1 MVTTPA
7 TSANLNALSLDDWM
21 HNLPQGKEWVDG
33 HLIDKHPSI
42 WIEGS
47 IERNGM
53 TLKHSRTQ
61 ATLATCWKNYNA
73 QNNLGGEVYTEA
85 PCRTQKKGRYA
96 DVAYLTPGL
105 LTQFGQEDVLP
116 QSFPLCAEVVSPTD
130 FAQDVIAKA
139 QEYLQSGGE
148 EVWLLFPEN
157 YWVIVATQDSQ
168 KIFVLGEVVS
178 TQKIL
183 IGFSIVVNELFA

>member
-7 TSANLNALSLDDWM
+7 ASANLNALSLDDWM

-139 QEYLQSGGE
+139 QEYLQSSGE

>member
-7 TSANLNALSLDDWM
+7 ATNLTILSLDDWM
-21 HNLPQGKEWVDG
+21 HNPPQGKEWVDG
-33 HLIDKHPSI
+33 QLIDKHPSI
-42 WIEGS
+42 WMEGRS
-47 IERNGM
+47 IATNGM

-61 ATLATCWKNYNA
+61 ATLATYWKNYNA

-85 PCRTQKKGRYA
+85 PCRTQKKGRYP
-96 DVAYLTPGL
+96 DVAYLTPEL

-116 QSFPLCAEVVSPTD
+116 QSFPLCAEVIPPTD
-130 FAQDVIAKA
+130 FAQDVVAKA
-139 QEYLQSGGE
+139 QEYLQSGSE

-157 YWVIVATQDSQ
+157 RWVIVVTQDSQ
-168 KIFVLGEVVS
+168 KIFGSGEVVS

-183 IGFSIVVNELFA
+183 IGFSIAVDELFA

>member
-7 TSANLNALSLDDWM
+7 ATDLNILSLDDWM
-21 HNLPQGKEWVDG
+21 HNPPPGNEWIDG
-33 HLIDKHPSI
+33 QLIDKHPSI
-42 WIEGS
+42 WIEGHS
-47 IERNGM
+47 IETNGL
-53 TLKHSRTQ
+53 TLKHSRIQ
-61 ATLATCWKNYNA
+61 ATLATCWKNYSA

-85 PCRTQKKGRYA
+85 PCRTHKKGRYP
-96 DVAYLTPGL
+96 DVAYLTPEL

-116 QSFPLCAEVVSPTD
+116 QSFPLCAEVISLTD
-130 FAQDVIAKA
+130 FAQDVVAKA

-157 YWVIVATQDSQ
+157 RWAIVVTQDAQ
-168 KIFVLGEVVS
+168 KIFVSGKVVS

-183 IGFSIVVNELFA
+183 IGFSIAVDDLLP

>member
-7 TSANLNALSLDDWM
+7 ASTNLNILSLDDWM

>member
-7 TSANLNALSLDDWM
+7 ASANLNALSLDDWM